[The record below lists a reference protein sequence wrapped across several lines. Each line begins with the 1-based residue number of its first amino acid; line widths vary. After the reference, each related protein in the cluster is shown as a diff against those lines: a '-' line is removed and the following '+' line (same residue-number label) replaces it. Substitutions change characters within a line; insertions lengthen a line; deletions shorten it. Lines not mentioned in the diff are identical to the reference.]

1 MLFRAERA
9 TLLPVITMKKQLTG
23 TLAIVTATVIW
34 GSAFVAQ
41 SMGMDKVGPF
51 TFQTSRCVMAVLFLL
66 SAIFISAPGKFTVF
80 LHDRKLWRSGMLC
93 GCALF
98 VATGLQQVGLLYT
111 DAGKAGFL
119 TAMYIVL
126 VPFLGLFLGHK
137 PPKLTVIALIPAV
150 GGLYLLSCVGVSTIN
165 PGDILMVGCAF
176 AFAVQITLVDRFA
189 GGLNG
194 LQLNCVQCMTSAV
207 LSAIA
212 TILTEQIHMP
222 DILSC
227 AGPICYA
234 GVLSLGVAYT
244 LQIMGQQRL
253 EPTTASLLMSLE
265 SVFAVLS
272 GWLILHETMSGFE
285 IAGCVLMFVAVI
297 LAQVPVKTGT

>member
-1 MLFRAERA
+1 MLFMPFHAK
-9 TLLPVITMKKQLTG
+9 LPLVILMKNRFRG
-23 TLAIVTATVIW
+23 TLSLLIATVIW

-41 SMGMDKVGPF
+41 SMGMDKIGPF
-51 TFQTSRCVMAVLFLL
+51 TFQTARCVMAVVFLM
-66 SAIFISAPGKFTVF
+66 AVIFFSAPQQFSHF
-80 LHDRKLWRSGMLC
+80 LRDKKLWRSGILC

-98 VATGLQQVGLLYT
+98 LATSLQQVGLVYT

-126 VPFLGLFLGHK
+126 VPVLGLFLGRK
-137 PPKLTVIALIPAV
+137 PPLLTIPALV
-150 GGLYLLSCVGVSTIN
+150 LAVAGLYSLSCVGVSSVN
-165 PGDILMVGCAF
+165 PGDILMILCAF
-176 AFAVQITLVDRFA
+176 AFSVQITLVDRFA

-194 LQLNCVQCMTSAV
+194 LHLNCVQCLTCAV

-212 TILTEQIHMP
+212 TLMTEEANMP
-222 DILSC
+222 DIIAC

-234 GVLSLGVAYT
+234 GILSLGVAYT
-244 LQIMGQQRL
+244 LQIVGQKHL

-272 GWLILHETMSGFE
+272 GWLILHETMTVYE
-285 IAGCVLMFVAVI
+285 TLGCVLMFAAVI
-297 LAQVPVKTGT
+297 LAQLRVKTGT